1 MHMMRRP
8 TSVAATKR
16 QTCQNAAGQVL
27 ERAYLYLLPETWHVL
42 RGLTRTTGL
51 PQSELIE
58 TLIRAASGHS
68 VKDQHET
75 STDRRIQ

>member
-1 MHMMRRP
+1 MTRRP
-8 TSVAATKR
+8 TSISGTKR
-16 QTCQNAAGQVL
+16 QICQNAAGQTV
-27 ERAYLYLLPETWHVL
+27 ERAYLYLLPETWQAL

-68 VKDQHET
+68 LKDQHDT
-75 STDRRIQ
+75 STDRSTK